1 MTDEERYEVMI
12 DEIERLKNQNNALQ
26 EHNRRLVKELQKIVR
41 CKDCIHGEHI
51 QISLWENRDI
61 DKAPSQFHNFIKCH
75 KFHIKGFN
83 ETLYVGDD
91 DYCSYGE
98 RKGGVE

>member
-1 MTDEERYEVMI
+1 MA

-41 CKDCIHGEHI
+41 CKDCIYREK
-51 QISLWENRDI
+51 EN
-61 DKAPSQFHNFIKCH
+61 
-75 KFHIKGFN
+75 G
-83 ETLYVGDD
+83 LYWCRHEEGLVGDATD
-91 DYCSYGE
+91 NDYCSHGE